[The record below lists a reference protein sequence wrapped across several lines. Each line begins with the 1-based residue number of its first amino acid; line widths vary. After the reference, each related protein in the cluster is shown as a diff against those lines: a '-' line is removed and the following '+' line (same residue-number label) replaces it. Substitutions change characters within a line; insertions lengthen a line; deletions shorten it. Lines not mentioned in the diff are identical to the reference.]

1 MEITIIQALGYSL
14 LGFSIVFAA
23 LIALWGVIGII
34 AKFFAAKEAKAKAKA
49 PAAAPAAAAPA
60 APVVTGSGEMVAA
73 PMPGTILKVNVKN
86 GDAVKEG
93 QVLVV
98 LEAMKMENEIMAPK
112 SGTITQ
118 VAVQKGASVNTGDAL
133 VFIG

>member
-23 LIALWGVIGII
+23 LIALWGVIGVM

-60 APVVTGSGEMVAA
+60 KEAVPAPGTAGEMKMFDVPDRQAALAMAIVADQ
-73 PMPGTILKVNVKN
+73 LNVPLNELRFKSIKE
-86 GDAVKEG
+86 VK
-93 QVLVV
+93 
-98 LEAMKMENEIMAPK
+98 
-112 SGTITQ
+112 
-118 VAVQKGASVNTGDAL
+118 
-133 VFIG
+133 